1 MTVRHNTGNI
11 KYHNKKLL
19 ISLLLLIVLAVSAMY
34 LYLNR
39 TITTG
44 IEVVGLQVLG
54 TQVAV
59 ASVAISPLNGSGSIP
74 GLEIRNPEGFDS
86 DCIFQLEQVEVMLN
100 AASLLS
106 VVIDMESIIITR
118 PETTYETRITTDN
131 VCALLENIGASGGET
146 ATADSEA
153 GIELFL
159 RDFRLL
165 SPQVNLV
172 AAVAT
177 APILLCDIDLTDI
190 GTEDNAAT
198 LARVL
203 DVVLYALRRTILH
216 MVLPGFDILREG
228 GESRLQDGIEEAE
241 EVVEYLGNR
250 LRGILN
256 PN

>member
-1 MTVRHNTGNI
+1 VR
-11 KYHNKKLL
+11 
-19 ISLLLLIVLAVSAMY
+19 
-34 LYLNR
+34 
-39 TITTG
+39 
-44 IEVVGLQVLG
+44 
-54 TQVAV
+54 
-59 ASVAISPLNGSGSIP
+59 
-74 GLEIRNPEGFDS
+74 
-86 DCIFQLEQVEVMLN
+86 LN

-106 VVIDMESIIITR
+106 DVIEIESIIITQ

>member
-1 MTVRHNTGNI
+1 MF
-11 KYHNKKLL
+11 
-19 ISLLLLIVLAVSAMY
+19 

-39 TITTG
+39 SVTTG
-44 IEVVGLQVLG
+44 IEVVGSQVLG
-54 TQVAV
+54 TQVVV
-59 ASVAISPLNGSGSIP
+59 ASVAISPLNGSGSIS

-86 DCIFQLEQVEVMLN
+86 DCVFQPEQVGVRLN

-106 VVIDMESIIITR
+106 DVIEIESIIITQ

-153 GIELFL
+153 GKELFI
-159 RDFRLL
+159 RGFRLL

-172 AAVAT
+172 AAGAT

-198 LARVL
+198 VARVL
-203 DVVLYALRRTILH
+203 EVVLYAPRRTILDTA
-216 MVLPGFDILREG
+216 LPGFDILREG
-228 GESRLQDGIEEAE
+228 GESRPQDGIEEAE

>member
-1 MTVRHNTGNI
+1 M
-11 KYHNKKLL
+11 
-19 ISLLLLIVLAVSAMY
+19 
-34 LYLNR
+34 
-39 TITTG
+39 
-44 IEVVGLQVLG
+44 
-54 TQVAV
+54 
-59 ASVAISPLNGSGSIP
+59 
-74 GLEIRNPEGFDS
+74 
-86 DCIFQLEQVEVMLN
+86 
-100 AASLLS
+100 
-106 VVIDMESIIITR
+106 
-118 PETTYETRITTDN
+118 
-131 VCALLENIGASGGET
+131 
-146 ATADSEA
+146 
-153 GIELFL
+153 
-159 RDFRLL
+159 
-165 SPQVNLV
+165 NLV

-241 EVVEYLGNR
+241 EVVEYLDNR